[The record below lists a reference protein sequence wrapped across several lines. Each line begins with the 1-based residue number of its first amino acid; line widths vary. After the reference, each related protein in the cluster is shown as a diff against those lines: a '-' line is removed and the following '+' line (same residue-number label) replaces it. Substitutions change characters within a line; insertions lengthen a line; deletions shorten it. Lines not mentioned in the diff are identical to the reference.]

1 MIMSKLF
8 SPITLKSINFKN
20 RIVMSPMCMYSCE
33 DGFATDWHF
42 VHYGTRAMG
51 GAGTVILEASAV
63 RADGRIS
70 TGDLGIYKDEHIEM
84 LSKISKFVTDNGSVA
99 GIQLAHAGRKA
110 STWAFGAESKILSED
125 EGGWEMIAPSAIAFS
140 EKTAVPREMTL
151 EDIEAIKKSFADAA
165 ERALKAGFNLI
176 ELHAAHGYL
185 INEFLSPLTNKRSDK
200 YGGNREN
207 RARFLMEIIESVQ
220 KVWPANLPISVR
232 ISATDWAENGWTSD
246 DSVWLS
252 EKLSKSGIDIVDVSS
267 GAVVPNVKIPV
278 GAGYQVPL
286 ATDIKN
292 ALKDKINV
300 ATVGMIT
307 TATQAETILV
317 NGNADFIVLGRE
329 LLRNPYFP
337 LQAAIELR
345 EEVDC
350 PKQYE
355 RAF

>member
-1 MIMSKLF
+1 MSKLF
-8 SPITLKSINFKN
+8 SPLTIKSVNFKN
-20 RIVMSPMCMYSCE
+20 RIIMSPMCMYSCE

-42 VHYGTRAMG
+42 VHYGTRAIG
-51 GAGTVILEASAV
+51 GAGTVIFEASAV
-63 RADGRIS
+63 RKDGRIS
-70 TGDLGIYKDEHIEM
+70 VGDLGIYKDEHIEM
-84 LSKISKFVTDNGSVA
+84 LQKITKFVKDNGSIV

-110 STWAFGAESKILSED
+110 STWAAGADSKILKED

-140 EKTAVPREMTL
+140 DETAVSREMTI
-151 EDIEAIKKSFADAA
+151 EDIEAIKQSFSDAA
-165 ERALKAGFNLI
+165 ERALKAGFELI

-185 INEFLSPLTNKRSDK
+185 LNEFLSPLTNKRTDQ
-200 YGGNREN
+200 YGGSREN
-207 RARFLMEIIESVQ
+207 RSRMLMEVIEKV
-220 KVWPANLPISVR
+220 KEVWPETLPISVR
-232 ISATDWAENGWTSD
+232 ISATDWVENGWASE

-252 EKLSKSGIDIVDVSS
+252 EKLAQAGIDIVDVSS
-267 GAVVPNVKIPV
+267 GAVVAGAKIPV
-278 GAGYQVPL
+278 GPGYQVPL
-286 ATDIKN
+286 ASDIKL

-307 TATQAETILV
+307 NAAQAETILV

-337 LQAAIELR
+337 LQAANELR
-345 EEVDC
+345 EKVDC

>member
-1 MIMSKLF
+1 
-8 SPITLKSINFKN
+8 
-20 RIVMSPMCMYSCE
+20 MSPMCMYSCE

-70 TGDLGIYKDEHIEM
+70 VGDLGIYKDEHIEM
-84 LSKISKFVTDNGSVA
+84 LEKIAKFVKDNGSIA

-110 STWAFGAESKILSED
+110 STWAAGADSRILSED
-125 EGGWEMIAPSAIAFS
+125 EGGWEMIAPSALAFS
-140 EKTAVPREMTL
+140 DKTAVPREMTID
-151 EDIEAIKKSFADAA
+151 DIEAIKQCFSDAA
-165 ERALKAGFNLI
+165 NRALKAGFQLI
-176 ELHAAHGYL
+176 EIHAAHGYL
-185 INEFLSPLTNKRSDK
+185 INEFLSPLTNKRTDK

-207 RARFLMEIIESVQ
+207 RSRFLMEIIE
-220 KVWPANLPISVR
+220 KVKEFWPNNLPISVR
-232 ISATDWAENGWTSD
+232 ISATDWAENGWTSE

-252 EKLSKSGIDIVDVSS
+252 DKLAEAGIDIIDVSS
-267 GAVVPNVKIPV
+267 GAVVPDVKIPV
-278 GAGYQVPL
+278 GPAYQLPL
-286 ATDIKN
+286 ASDIK
-292 ALKDKINV
+292 AVLKDKIKV

-307 TATQAETILV
+307 NATQAETILV
-317 NGNADFIVLGRE
+317 SGNADFIVMARE

-337 LQAAIELR
+337 LHAAKELR

>member
-1 MIMSKLF
+1 MSKLF
-8 SPITLKSINFKN
+8 SPLTIKSVNFKN
-20 RIVMSPMCMYSCE
+20 RIIMSPMCMYSCE

-51 GAGTVILEASAV
+51 GAGTVIFEASAV
-63 RADGRIS
+63 RKDGRIS
-70 TGDLGIYKDEHIEM
+70 VGDLGIYKDEHIEM
-84 LSKISKFVTDNGSVA
+84 LQKITKFVKDNGSIV

-110 STWAFGAESKILSED
+110 STWAAGADSKILKED

-140 EKTAVPREMTL
+140 DETAVPREMTI
-151 EDIEAIKKSFADAA
+151 EDIEAIKQSFSDAA
-165 ERALKAGFNLI
+165 ERALKAGFELI

-185 INEFLSPLTNKRSDK
+185 LNEFLSPLTNKRTDQ
-200 YGGNREN
+200 YGGSREN
-207 RARFLMEIIESVQ
+207 RSRMLMEVIEKV
-220 KVWPANLPISVR
+220 KEVWPETLPISVR
-232 ISATDWAENGWTSD
+232 ISATDWVENGWASE

-252 EKLSKSGIDIVDVSS
+252 EKLAQAGIDIVDVSS
-267 GAVVPNVKIPV
+267 GAVVAGAKIPV
-278 GAGYQVPL
+278 GPGYQVPL
-286 ATDIKN
+286 ASDIKL

-307 TATQAETILV
+307 NAAQAETILV

-337 LQAAIELR
+337 LQAAKELR
-345 EEVDC
+345 EKVDC

>member
-1 MIMSKLF
+1 MSKLF
-8 SPITLKSINFKN
+8 SSISIKSVNFKN

-51 GAGTVILEASAV
+51 GVGTIILEASAV

-84 LSKISKFVTDNGSVA
+84 LSRVTKFVKQNGSVV

-110 STWAFGAESKILSED
+110 STWAFGAESKNLSVD
-125 EGGWEMIAPSAIAFS
+125 DGGWEMIAPSAIAFS
-140 EKTAVPREMTL
+140 NKTAIPREMTI
-151 EDIEAIKKSFADAA
+151 EDIEAIKQSFADAA
-165 ERALKAGFNLI
+165 GRALKAGFELI

-200 YGGNREN
+200 YGGSREN
-207 RARFLMEIIESVQ
+207 RSRFLMEIIEKVKQ
-220 KVWPANLPISVR
+220 VWPDTLPISVR

-252 EKLSKSGIDIVDVSS
+252 DKLARAGIDIVDVSS
-267 GAVVPNVKIPV
+267 GAVVADVKIPV
-278 GAGYQVPL
+278 GPAYQLPL
-286 ATDIKN
+286 AKAIKGE
-292 ALKDKINV
+292 LKDEIKV

-317 NGNADFIVLGRE
+317 NGDADFIVLGRE
-329 LLRNPYFP
+329 LLRNPYFA
-337 LQAAIELR
+337 LHAATELR
-345 EEVDC
+345 EKVNC
-350 PKQYE
+350 PTQYD

>member
-1 MIMSKLF
+1 
-8 SPITLKSINFKN
+8 
-20 RIVMSPMCMYSCE
+20 MSPMCMYSCE

-51 GAGTVILEASAV
+51 GAGMVIFEASAV

-84 LSKISKFVTDNGSVA
+84 LGRITKFVKDNGSVV

-110 STWAFGAESKILSED
+110 STWAFGAESKILSENQ
-125 EGGWEMIAPSAIAFS
+125 GGWEMIAPSAIAFS
-140 EKTAVPREMTL
+140 DKTAVPREMTL
-151 EDIEAIKKSFADAA
+151 TDIEAIKQSFADAA
-165 ERALKAGFNLI
+165 SRALKAGFELI

-185 INEFLSPLTNKRSDK
+185 INEFLSPLTNKRVDQ
-200 YGGNREN
+200 YGGSREN
-207 RARFLMEIIESVQ
+207 RSRFLMEVIEKV
-220 KVWPANLPISVR
+220 KEVWPDTLPMSVR
-232 ISATDWAENGWTSD
+232 ISATDWAEGGWKSD

-252 EKLSKSGIDIVDVSS
+252 EKLAEAGIDIVDVSS
-267 GAVVPNVKIPV
+267 GAVVPDVKIPI
-278 GAGYQVPL
+278 GPGYQVPL
-286 ATDIKN
+286 AAAIKSEV
-292 ALKDKINV
+292 KDKINV

-307 TATQAETILV
+307 TAAQAETILV

-337 LQAAIELR
+337 LKGAKELR
-345 EEVDC
+345 EKVDC
-350 PKQYE
+350 PTQYD